1 MLVTTALGV
10 VGVMVVGVGV
20 GDPVLQRIARSVL
33 GRLGQYAVLCSVE
46 SLVISRER
54 DILQGISVAVEQ
66 LAPQICLKLRPV
78 MELPRLIVSILH
90 GPHGVHVRPPDVE
103 IPRQVEDT

>member
-33 GRLGQYAVLCSVE
+33 GRLGQFAVLCSVE
-46 SLVISRER
+46 SLVINGER
-54 DILQGISVAVEQ
+54 DILQRIPVAAEQ
-66 LAPQICLKLRPV
+66 LAPQICGKPRPV
-78 MELPRLIVSILH
+78 MELPPLIVFILH

-103 IPRQVEDT
+103 IFRQVEDT